1 MAESEKKVDRRVLY
15 TKMFLRESLLALMM
29 EKPISKIT
37 PTELCRH
44 AKMNRNTFYS
54 HYNSPEALLESI
66 EDELYEQIRH
76 SIERPLKSGSISTL
90 LAEICHAI
98 YDHRDLCAV
107 LFSEYGDKDFLR
119 RIIGLA
125 HDRTVIEWNAA
136 GMQNDSEQVEMLYCF
151 FANGSVSV
159 IQQWIQEG
167 MKKSPKVIA
176 QFLESASYYGLHGFV
191 AEGDGHINEA

>member
-1 MAESEKKVDRRVLY
+1 MAEREKKVDRRVLY

-66 EDELYEQIRH
+66 EVELYEQIRK
-76 SIERPLKSGSISTL
+76 SIESPLLTGSISTL
-90 LAEICHAI
+90 LTEICQAI
-98 YDHRDLCAV
+98 YEHRDLCAV
-107 LFSEYGDKDFLR
+107 LFSDYGDKDFLR

-125 HDRTVIEWNAA
+125 HDRTVAEWKTA
-136 GMQNDSEQVEMLYCF
+136 GMRNDAGQVEMLYYF
-151 FANGSVSV
+151 SVNGSVAV

-167 MKKSPKVIA
+167 MKNSPQDIA
-176 QFLESASYYGLHGFV
+176 QFLERASYNGLQGFV
-191 AEGDGHINEA
+191 GA

>member
-1 MAESEKKVDRRVLY
+1 MADYDNKHAKKTDRRVLY
-15 TKMFLRESLLALMM
+15 TKIFLRESLLALMM

-66 EDELYEQIRH
+66 EIELYEQIRQ
-76 SIERPLKSGSISTL
+76 SIESPLKTGSISTL
-90 LAEICHAI
+90 LTEICQAI
-98 YDHRDLCAV
+98 YEHRDLCAA
-107 LFSEYGDKDFLR
+107 LFSDFGDKDYLR

-125 HDRTVIEWNAA
+125 HDRTVTEWKAA
-136 GMQNDSEQVEMLYCF
+136 GMGNDNEQLEMLYCF
-151 FANGSVSV
+151 SVNGSVAL

-167 MKKSPKVIA
+167 MKNSPQEIA
-176 QFLESASYYGLHGFV
+176 HFLERASYFGLQGFIG
-191 AEGDGHINEA
+191 A